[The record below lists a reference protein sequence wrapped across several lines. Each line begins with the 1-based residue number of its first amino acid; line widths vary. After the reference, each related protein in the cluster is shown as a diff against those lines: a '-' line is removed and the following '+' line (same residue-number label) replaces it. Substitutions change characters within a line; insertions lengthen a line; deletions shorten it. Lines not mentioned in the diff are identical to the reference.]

1 METKKIFS
9 LYAAGFT
16 DELFYCLLQFYESL
30 KITVKSFFFFFFD
43 CPSNHNKKKGI
54 NFLCFLDWGIQKPTD
69 DF

>member
-1 METKKIFS
+1 MDRKKPFS
-9 LYAAGFT
+9 LNAGFT
-16 DELFYCLLQFYESL
+16 DKLFYCLVQFYESL
-30 KITVKSFFFFFFD
+30 KITVKYFFFFFD